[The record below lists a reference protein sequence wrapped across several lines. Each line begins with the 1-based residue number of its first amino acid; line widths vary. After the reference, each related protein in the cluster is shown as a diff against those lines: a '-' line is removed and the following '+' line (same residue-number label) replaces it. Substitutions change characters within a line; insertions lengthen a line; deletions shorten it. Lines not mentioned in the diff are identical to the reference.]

1 MCSYIE
7 IGSDSMTSIKI
18 CPFELKNKIEILREE
33 MVMIGLNEGLSSEKT
48 IKVSQK
54 LDHYIAIYISIDRHL
69 NEMNG
74 I

>member
-1 MCSYIE
+1 
-7 IGSDSMTSIKI
+7 MTSIKL
-18 CPFELKNKIEILREE
+18 CPFEIKNKIEILREE
-33 MVMIGLNEGLSSEKT
+33 MVRIGLNEGLCSAKT

-54 LDHYIAIYISIDRHL
+54 LDYYIAIYISIDHHL